1 MNPKTVV
8 CIVLII
14 ALTSAV
20 CSARRSS
27 NKALPFRQFLRELS
41 KNEDSGTPEEVR

>member
-8 CIVLII
+8 CIVLMI
-14 ALTSAV
+14 ALTSAF

-27 NKALPFRQFLRELS
+27 NKALPFRQLLRELS
-41 KNEDSGTPEEVR
+41 KNEDSRIPEEVR